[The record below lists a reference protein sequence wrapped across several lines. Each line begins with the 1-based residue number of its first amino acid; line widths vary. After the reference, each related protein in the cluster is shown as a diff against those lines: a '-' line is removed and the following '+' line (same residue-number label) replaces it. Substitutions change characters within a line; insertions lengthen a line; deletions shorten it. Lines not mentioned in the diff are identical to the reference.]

1 MNHFSDL
8 VGILLKIYSYW
19 RSAKIDQFTQLKSQT
34 GPNLSFWQTSSSFPH
49 FQPVFTGYI
58 SCPGCPVSGPQWSRL
73 RLPSITTSTGAFP
86 ELHLFHIF
94 SCSEHS
100 YFQFDQFIP
109 AGSVEGTQLR
119 VDEPLNPTLKATFN
133 FDIGAEI
140 HHICFLSF

>member
-34 GPNLSFWQTSSSFPH
+34 DRLQAPSHTFNQCSQDIFHVQVAQLVVHNGPDWGF
-49 FQPVFTGYI
+49 
-58 SCPGCPVSGPQWSRL
+58 
-73 RLPSITTSTGAFP
+73 LPSQPALEPFLNYIYFTS
-86 ELHLFHIF
+86 FHVQNIPKRP
-94 SCSEHS
+94 S